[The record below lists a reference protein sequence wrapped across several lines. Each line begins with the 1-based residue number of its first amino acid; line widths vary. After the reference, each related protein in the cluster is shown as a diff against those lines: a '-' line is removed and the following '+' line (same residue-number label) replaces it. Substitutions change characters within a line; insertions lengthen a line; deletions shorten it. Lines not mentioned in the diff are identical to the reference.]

1 MESYFLYILC
11 PASAPVNRTKV
22 GNTVLEREPV
32 GEERN
37 SKGGRIKK
45 DKRNKLKK

>member
-1 MESYFLYILC
+1 LC
-11 PASAPVNRTKV
+11 PASAPVDRTKL
-22 GNTVLEREPV
+22 GNTVLERELV

-37 SKGGRIKK
+37 SKGGRKNK